1 MTIQERIGG
10 VIRIASRLIDVLDA
24 EVAALRE
31 MRMDAVAAIQP
42 EKTALVA
49 EYEAEIA
56 GLTGQRDALVLLAPA
71 LQAEFRRV
79 AKGLAAASV
88 SNAAALTAAREA
100 HDRVLRSIVEAAGA
114 AAKPTATYS
123 RAGRIGEV
131 KRNQPPSRLSLTL
144 DRRL

>member
-10 VIRIASRLIDVLDA
+10 LIRIASRLVELLDA

-31 MRMDAVAAIQP
+31 MKMDWVAALQP
-42 EKTALVA
+42 EKAALVA
-49 EYEAEIA
+49 EYESEIA
-56 GLTGQRDALVLLAPA
+56 GMAGHRDALVLLAPA

-79 AKGLAAASV
+79 ARALEAASF
-88 SNAAALTAAREA
+88 SNAAALAAAREA

-114 AAKPTATYS
+114 AAKPTGTYS
-123 RAGRIGEV
+123 RAGRVGEV
-131 KRNQPPSRLSLTL
+131 RRNQPPQRLSLSL